1 MRIFVLRDLQRAH
14 HFLGRSSSI
23 AITDVNARNLHGI
36 VRAARGCQL
45 IVNAS
50 ASVFNQIVMRAA
62 LRLRV
67 HYVDLSSHLTK
78 NPFKAEQLAFAKRFE
93 EKNRLALINT
103 GAAPG
108 LTNLL
113 VKRAAEMLDTVET
126 VQIRLYE
133 SSESDDPISQ
143 WSPEGTFDEA
153 ISNPRVYRAGRFHM
167 GKRFAE
173 LEKFRF
179 PDPVGNANVVLAA
192 QDEVA
197 TLPYFI
203 PMQRMDVKIG
213 GNEFDRLRRWYKQGK
228 LSKSRGIV
236 RQRFPQTLSPRK
248 IANLIRQ
255 GILQNA
261 RFAAVVLTSGI
272 KRRARQEQRLLIRTD
287 CIFPTLY
294 QIRQQ
299 GLYTTPVAY
308 ATAVS
313 AGSFARRNAPRNHR
327 RHPQA
332 QRANQPPDKRAAQQ
346 RRRRR
351 ILISLPGQVRRSRML
366 RSHLKYQVKGR
377 PHSSAEAR
385 ESAARDRFAQPPNL
399 LPQLSPALK
408 NES

>member
-1 MRIFVLRDLQRAH
+1 MRIFVLGAGATGSLLAQLLERQGHTVWCGDRDLQRAH
-14 HFLGRSSSI
+14 HFLGKSSSI

-50 ASVFNQIVMRAA
+50 PSVFNQIVMRAA
-62 LRLRV
+62 LRLRA
-67 HYVDLSSHLTK
+67 HYLDLSSHLTK

-108 LTNLL
+108 LSNLL
-113 VKRAAEMLDTVET
+113 VKRAAEVLDMVES

-133 SSESDDPISQ
+133 STESDDPISQ
-143 WSPEGTFDEA
+143 WSPEGSFDEA
-153 ISNPRVYRAGRFHM
+153 ISNPRVYRAGRFLM
-167 GKRFAE
+167 EKRFAE

-179 PDPVGNANVVLAA
+179 PDPVGNATVVLAA

-203 PMQRMDVKIG
+203 PMQSMDVKIG

-248 IANLIRQ
+248 IASLIRQ

-261 RFAAVVLTSGI
+261 RFAAAVLVTGT
-272 KRRARQEQRLLIRTD
+272 KRRLKEEHRLLIRTD

-308 ATAVS
+308 ATAHVAALFVKFFPRDL
-313 AGSFARRNAPRNHR
+313 AGVFPPEALPVEMRRAIIAGIRKHSVRINHR
-327 RHPQA
+327 T
-332 QRANQPPDKRAAQQ
+332 
-346 RRRRR
+346 
-351 ILISLPGQVRRSRML
+351 SVL
-366 RSHLKYQVKGR
+366 RNS
-377 PHSSAEAR
+377 E
-385 ESAARDRFAQPPNL
+385 EDEEF
-399 LPQLSPALK
+399 
-408 NES
+408 